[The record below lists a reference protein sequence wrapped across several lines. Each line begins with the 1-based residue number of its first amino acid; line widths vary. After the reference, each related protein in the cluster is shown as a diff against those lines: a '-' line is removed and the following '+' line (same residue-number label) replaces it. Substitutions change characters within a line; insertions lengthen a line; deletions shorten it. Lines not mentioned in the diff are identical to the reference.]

1 MKTKTPMVSPAN
13 AHLDFV
19 TRKSDDIQ
27 KALNLSENANK
38 KAEDSDKKFA
48 KIEEGIDGIKTM
60 ITDQTKHF
68 INVGQYTQ
76 DRLNDSK
83 LADAHSKMIDLKLQ
97 QMQDKIDANE
107 EAIDDHEKD
116 NEPIRKVVTQW
127 LGVAIFLVI
136 AIPIG
141 ISLLFHLLK

>member
-27 KALNLSENANK
+27 KALNLSEQANK
-38 KAEDSDKKFA
+38 TVNDSNEKFE
-48 KIEEGIDGIKTM
+48 KIEEGIDRIKVM
-60 ITDQTKHF
+60 IAEQTKHF
-68 INVGQYTQ
+68 VSVVQYSQ

-83 LADAHSKMIDLKLQ
+83 LDDAHSRLIDLKLQ
-97 QMQDKIDANE
+97 QMLEKVEANE
-107 EAIDDHEKD
+107 EAVEDHEKA

-127 LGVAIFLVI
+127 LGVAVFLVI

-141 ISLLFHLLK
+141 ISLLFHFLK